1 MIGITETLL
10 LLTLAVSSVTAHG
23 VVTKIT
29 TPEKR

>member
-1 MIGITETLL
+1 MIGITQTLL

-23 VVTKIT
+23 IITKIT